1 LLRQMGNPHI
11 VARANDKLHHRILQL
26 VGAHEIINPELEF
39 GIRFA
44 NRLLYRDIIAE
55 NVVGTGESLQ
65 LTEIKIQPSMIGKNL
80 IELALPKKFGIIVA
94 GIRRAEIAKIVT
106 PSPTSPLEE
115 GDTLIVVS
123 NESAIQSFVKGV

>member
-1 LLRQMGNPHI
+1 
-11 VARANDKLHHRILQL
+11 
-26 VGAHEIINPELEF
+26 
-39 GIRFA
+39 
-44 NRLLYRDIIAE
+44 
-55 NVVGTGESLQ
+55 VGTGESLQ